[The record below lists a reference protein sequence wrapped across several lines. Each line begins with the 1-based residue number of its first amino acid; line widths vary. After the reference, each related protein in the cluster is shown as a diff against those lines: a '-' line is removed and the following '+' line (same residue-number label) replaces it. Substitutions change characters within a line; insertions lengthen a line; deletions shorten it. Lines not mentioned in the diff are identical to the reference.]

1 MSTIEQFREETRAWL
16 EANCPASMRTP
27 MPEDEL
33 IWGGREIQFKNDDQR
48 LWFERMRDKG
58 WFAPDWPTEYGGG
71 GLDAEQAAVLSNE
84 MRRLG
89 CRPPQINLGIWMLG
103 PVLLEF
109 GSEEQKRELLPPMAR
124 GETRWCQ
131 GFSEPNAGSDLASLK
146 TSAREEGNDFIV
158 NGTKIWTS
166 YGNKSD
172 WMYALVR
179 TGPQQPKH
187 AGISLLVL
195 DMKSPGVTVT
205 PIDLISGKSSFCQVF
220 FDEVR
225 VPKKNLIGPLNGGWT
240 LAKALLQHERKAM
253 SKFSESALPTHF
265 DLAAHLREYL
275 PEPACAAEVA
285 LQQRA
290 LACLMDEHAFRLTNR
305 RMLEG
310 MRAREDMSGVMA
322 ISKLV
327 HSEQERD
334 KFEILLDLMGQQ
346 GLGFSTQAHRER
358 EVAMTAAWLASFA
371 QTIAGG
377 SSEVQLN
384 VIAKRV
390 LGLPDSK

>member
-109 GSEEQKRELLPPMAR
+109 GSEEQKRELLPPMTR

-146 TSAREEGNDFIV
+146 TSAREEGDDFIV

-179 TGPQQPKH
+179 TCPQ
-187 AGISLLVL
+187 
-195 DMKSPGVTVT
+195 
-205 PIDLISGKSSFCQVF
+205 
-220 FDEVR
+220 
-225 VPKKNLIGPLNGGWT
+225 
-240 LAKALLQHERKAM
+240 
-253 SKFSESALPTHF
+253 LP
-265 DLAAHLREYL
+265 
-275 PEPACAAEVA
+275 
-285 LQQRA
+285 
-290 LACLMDEHAFRLTNR
+290 
-305 RMLEG
+305 
-310 MRAREDMSGVMA
+310 
-322 ISKLV
+322 
-327 HSEQERD
+327 
-334 KFEILLDLMGQQ
+334 
-346 GLGFSTQAHRER
+346 
-358 EVAMTAAWLASFA
+358 
-371 QTIAGG
+371 
-377 SSEVQLN
+377 
-384 VIAKRV
+384 
-390 LGLPDSK
+390 

>member
-33 IWGGREIQFKNDDQR
+33 VWGGREIHFKSEDQR

-71 GLDAEQAAVLSNE
+71 GLDPEQAAVLTSE

-109 GSEEQKRELLPPMAR
+109 GSQVQKAELLPPMAR
-124 GETRWCQ
+124 GEVRWCQ

-146 TSAREEGNDFIV
+146 TSAREEGDDFIV

-187 AGISLLVL
+187 AGISLIVL

-225 VPKKNLIGPLNGGWT
+225 VPKANLIGPLNGGWT
-240 LAKALLQHERKAM
+240 LGKALLQHERKAM

-265 DLAAHLREYL
+265 DLLAHIQDYL
-275 PEPACAAEVA
+275 PEPATPGEYA
-285 LQQRA
+285 LQQSA
-290 LACLMDEHAFRLTNR
+290 VACLMDEHAFRLTNR

-310 MRAREDMSGVMA
+310 MRAREDVSGIMA

-327 HSEQERD
+327 HSEQERE
-334 KFEILLDLMGQQ
+334 KFELLLELMGHR
-346 GLGFSTQAHRER
+346 GLGFSTQNHRER
-358 EVAMTAAWLASFA
+358 EVAMTHAWLASFA